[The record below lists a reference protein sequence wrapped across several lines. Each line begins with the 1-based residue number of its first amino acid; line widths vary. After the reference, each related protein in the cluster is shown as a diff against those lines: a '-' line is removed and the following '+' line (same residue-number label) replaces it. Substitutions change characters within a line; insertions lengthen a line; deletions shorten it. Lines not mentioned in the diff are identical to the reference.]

1 MASET
6 HTLDSKTQ
14 MLIWVLLAVVVLG
27 VVYLTIYSRA
37 LSEHLL
43 TARGCTGGRQLPPA
57 RFASR
62 RTHGRHALTPRGAQ
76 ASLAARQ

>member
-27 VVYLTIYSRA
+27 VVYLTI
-37 LSEHLL
+37 
-43 TARGCTGGRQLPPA
+43 
-57 RFASR
+57 
-62 RTHGRHALTPRGAQ
+62 
-76 ASLAARQ
+76 